1 MGLGCARAPALWRP
15 GPWHS
20 SRLAQLTAP
29 APARGG
35 EVSRGLSS
43 PPSAPPRGPRR
54 RLTSCP
60 PRRPGSP
67 RWPAGACAG
76 AGSCTRPGPAL
87 DPRHSGSA
95 APAPGRW
102 GLSAGREAWGRGPK
116 APLPSVGARP
126 RERLCSRLAS
136 SHCSRRPGGGTAD
149 LVERAH

>member
-1 MGLGCARAPALWRP
+1 MLGPLPSGVP
-15 GPWHS
+15 GPGTPPAWPS
-20 SRLAQLTAP
+20 SQRPLHPEEVRSRVGSLPTPPPP
-29 APARGG
+29 A
-35 EVSRGLSS
+35 
-43 PPSAPPRGPRR
+43 PRGPRR

-60 PRRPGSP
+60 PRRRGSP

-87 DPRHSGSA
+87 GPRHSGSA

-149 LVERAH
+149 LVERAR